1 MFLFRR
7 LTAADAHFA
16 RQADAPTYR
25 ALVREMR
32 AADAYAFLPYVSLQK
47 KAGRMWSALKRYRAE
62 QKAVRTP
69 AQLYQSRYA
78 APCAAQLGSSRGSG
92 GGSSAEAHP
101 QDVKTYMRQLAA
113 KPAGLG
119 SPEWPAAHA
128 GCIMQ

>member
-16 RQADAPTYR
+16 RQADAPSYR
-25 ALVREMR
+25 ALLREMR
-32 AADAYAFLPYVSLQK
+32 AADAYAFLPYVVLQK
-47 KAGRMWSALKRYRAE
+47 KAGRMWSALKQYRAE

-78 APCAAQLGSSRGSG
+78 APCAAQVGSS
-92 GGSSAEAHP
+92 GSSAEAHP

-113 KPAGLG
+113 KPTGLG
-119 SPEWPAAHA
+119 SPGWPAAHA
-128 GCIMQ
+128 GCVMQ